1 MRVLVTGGCGFI
13 GSNLCLHLVQ
23 EEGCEVLNIDRL
35 TYAANPA
42 SLEPIAANP
51 RYRFLQAD
59 ICARETVREAI
70 ADFRPQ
76 VVMHLVAESHVDRSI
91 DDAAPFLQTNV
102 LGTHALLEAATEY
115 WHGLPADER
124 KTFRFVHIS
133 TDEVFGELGESGT
146 FNEESP
152 YAPGS
157 PYAASKAAADH
168 LVRAWH
174 RTHGLPV
181 VITHSSNN
189 YGPRQFP
196 EKLVPRM
203 ILNAISGRRLPV
215 YGNGGNVRDWLHV
228 EDHVRALLTVAR
240 QGQPGRSY
248 CIGARCERS
257 NIDLVRALC
266 RILDELHPAGAPH
279 EERITL
285 VDDRPGHDWRYALDP
300 ARIESELGWR
310 ACIPFEEGLRQT
322 VEWYLANEHWW
333 RPLLERAGQHGRA
346 CILFNDGS

>member
-23 EEGCEVLNIDRL
+23 REGCEVLNIDKL

-42 SLEPIAANP
+42 SLEPIATHP
-51 RYRFLQAD
+51 GYRFLQAD
-59 ICARETVREAI
+59 ICDAQAMRQAI
-70 ADFRPQ
+70 VDFQPR
-76 VVMHLVAESHVDRSI
+76 VILHLAAESHVDRSI
-91 DDAAPFLQTNV
+91 EDAAPFLRTNV

-115 WHGLPADER
+115 WHGMPVDER
-124 KTFRFVHIS
+124 EAFRFVHVS
-133 TDEVFGELGESGT
+133 TDEVFGELGEEGV
-146 FNEESP
+146 FNEASP
-152 YAPGS
+152 YAPSS

-174 RTHGLPV
+174 RTHELPV

-189 YGPRQFP
+189 YGPHQFP
-196 EKLVPRM
+196 EKLIPRM

-215 YGNGGNVRDWLHV
+215 YGDGSNVRDWLHV
-228 EDHVRALLTVAR
+228 EDHVRALLTVAQ
-240 QGQPGRSY
+240 QGRPGQSY

-257 NIDLVRALC
+257 NIDLVRTLC
-266 RILDELHPAGAPH
+266 RILDELRPVGAPH
-279 EERITL
+279 EARIIF

-300 ARIESELGWR
+300 TRIENELGWR

-322 VEWYLANEHWW
+322 VEWYLTNEHWW
-333 RPLLERAGQHGRA
+333 RPLLERGEANGRA
-346 CILFNDGS
+346 SILFQDGG

>member
-13 GSNLCLHLVQ
+13 GSNLCLRLV
-23 EEGCEVLNIDRL
+23 EREGCEVLNIDKL

-42 SLEPIAANP
+42 SLEPVAGHP

-59 ICARETVREAI
+59 ICDRGTMQEALT
-70 ADFRPQ
+70 DFRPQ
-76 VVMHLVAESHVDRSI
+76 VVMHLAAESHVDRSI
-91 DDAAPFLQTNV
+91 DDAAPFLRTNV
-102 LGTHALLEAATEY
+102 LGTHTLLEAATEY
-115 WHGLPADER
+115 WRSLPARER
-124 KTFRFVHIS
+124 SHFRFLHVS
-133 TDEVFGELGESGT
+133 TDEVFGELGGDGLFSED
-146 FNEESP
+146 SP
-152 YAPGS
+152 YAPSS

-196 EKLVPRM
+196 EKLIPRM
-203 ILNAISGRRLPV
+203 ILNAVSGRRLPV

-228 EDHVRALLTVAR
+228 EDHVQALLLVAWH
-240 QGQPGRSY
+240 GQPGRSY

-257 NIDLVRALC
+257 NIEVVRTLC

-279 EERITL
+279 EDLITF
-285 VDDRPGHDWRYALDP
+285 VEDRPGHDWRYALDP
-300 ARIESELGWR
+300 ARIENELGWR
-310 ACIPFEEGLRQT
+310 ACIPFEDGLRQT
-322 VEWYLANEHWW
+322 VAWYLANEHWW
-333 RPLLERAGQHGRA
+333 RPLFERSEKNGRA
-346 CILFNDGS
+346 TILFNDKG